1 MQLTSCQEESL
12 SGSDLAKVARTN
24 LIGLLER
31 TDSLAKADQDLFH
44 LACLGMT
51 RLETL
56 KI

>member
-31 TDSLAKADQDLFH
+31 TDSLAKAKTKTCSTWH
-44 LACLGMT
+44 ALA
-51 RLETL
+51 
-56 KI
+56 